1 MAVPRQEVVT
11 LPLPQ
16 ALRQKLLRAGV
27 STMAELKLDRL
38 REVSEGSTHWPTVI
52 TCNAQSRRTSS

>member
-16 ALRQKLLRAGV
+16 ALRHKLLRAWLT
-27 STMAELKLDRL
+27 SMAELNVRKL
-38 REVSEGSTHWPTVI
+38 REISEGGDAAH
-52 TCNAQSRRTSS
+52 